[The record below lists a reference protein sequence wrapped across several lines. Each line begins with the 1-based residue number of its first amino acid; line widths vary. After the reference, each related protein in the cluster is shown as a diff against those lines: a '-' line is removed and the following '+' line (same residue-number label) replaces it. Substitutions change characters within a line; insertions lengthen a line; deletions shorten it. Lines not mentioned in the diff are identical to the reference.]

1 MDSIDLLSRIQ
12 TLGHALDTAAEAA
25 DTGSSSPLEQ
35 ARAFLFTHLAQ
46 EPVRPHRADDV
57 LELLAP
63 SPHNHLSWEQQQALV
78 LEGLAILRQV
88 WVRRVPLSCST

>member
-1 MDSIDLLSRIQ
+1 M
-12 TLGHALDTAAEAA
+12 GYALDKAADAA
-25 DTGSSSPLEQ
+25 DTGRNSPLEQ

-63 SPHNHLSWEQQQALV
+63 SPHNHLNWEQQRALV

-88 WVRRVPLSCST
+88 FLRKAPLSYST